1 LLKTIT
7 VQLEE
12 NLDNWKDKEL
22 QIKEMQT
29 SLYEKLWIN
38 LELEQNPDIKKFV
51 KWLLDWLIVNNLEEI
66 EQLLESSINELVEMF
81 ESLLNPEILAEL
93 IKQLVNE
100 LWDIWNTLEDP
111 YKWWLAIWV
120 LWIWPIGKILKW
132 LKLGKWK
139 NNELIKKT
147 WNWEL
152 YEIKG
157 REWKDFSREWP
168 NYVWWEIGDFAESI
182 DVKLLLKEKKW
193 FNNMLSW
200 VDKISSYIENN
211 IDNILKLDIIKL
223 NNFRDNI
230 SILRK
235 KIKNI
240 NSLEWLDIKDKQ
252 KINIIY
258 WKLNYSY
265 KILLNKK

>member
-1 LLKTIT
+1 
-7 VQLEE
+7 
-12 NLDNWKDKEL
+12 
-22 QIKEMQT
+22 
-29 SLYEKLWIN
+29 
-38 LELEQNPDIKKFV
+38 
-51 KWLLDWLIVNNLEEI
+51 
-66 EQLLESSINELVEMF
+66 
-81 ESLLNPEILAEL
+81 
-93 IKQLVNE
+93 
-100 LWDIWNTLEDP
+100 
-111 YKWWLAIWV
+111 
-120 LWIWPIGKILKW
+120 
-132 LKLGKWK
+132 
-139 NNELIKKT
+139 
-147 WNWEL
+147 
-152 YEIKG
+152 
-157 REWKDFSREWP
+157 
-168 NYVWWEIGDFAESI
+168 
-182 DVKLLLKEKKW
+182 
-193 FNNMLSW
+193 MLSW